1 MLQVGIDSYVSLQ
14 EAENILGS
22 ICTSNDSAY
31 VKWNELSDSDK
42 EVLLRNSCR
51 DINAL
56 RFVGKR
62 KNLGQK
68 LEFPR
73 VNSMPVG
80 IGYSLYI
87 SQFQDNVLYNNGGGI
102 DGLAEARQ
110 AQCINAVYAAMY
122 SNLAD
127 ETIGMNIQG
136 LTSKKAGPIAETY
149 NRNNRNSE
157 DALMGIYTKKVYTI
171 LRCWINDSRISY

>member
-1 MLQVGIDSYVSLQ
+1 MLNVGVDSYVSLQ
-14 EAENILGS
+14 EAENILSS

-31 VKWNELSDSDK
+31 AKWRELSDSDK

-51 DINAL
+51 DINSL
-56 RFVGKR
+56 RFIGKR

-73 VNSMPVG
+73 VNSLPCG
-80 IGYSLYI
+80 IGYSLFI
-87 SQFQDNVLYNNGGGI
+87 SQFQDNVLYNNGSTNN
-102 DGLAEARQ
+102 GLAEVRQ

-122 SNLAD
+122 SDLAD
-127 ETIGMNIQG
+127 KTIGMNIQG

-149 NRNNRNSE
+149 NRNNKNSE

-171 LRCWINDSRISY
+171 LRCWINDSRITY